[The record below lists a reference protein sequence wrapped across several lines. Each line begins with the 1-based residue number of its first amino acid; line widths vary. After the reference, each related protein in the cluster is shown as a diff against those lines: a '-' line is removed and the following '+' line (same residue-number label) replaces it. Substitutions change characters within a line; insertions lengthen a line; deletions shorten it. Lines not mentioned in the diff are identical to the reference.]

1 MTKRIEHHQTVLTTS
16 FRIVDEERSYPA
28 PQPIQQVAILLT
40 EAEFM
45 AAMQQI
51 RDYIARLQEGL
62 EKENVPISNSSD

>member
-40 EAEFM
+40 EAEFLV
-45 AAMQQI
+45 AMKQI
-51 RDYIARLQEGL
+51 QDYMARLQKELEG
-62 EKENVPISNSSD
+62 EKESEV

>member
-40 EAEFM
+40 EAEFLVAMKQIQDYM
-45 AAMQQI
+45 AK
-51 RDYIARLQEGL
+51 LQEELEG
-62 EKENVPISNSSD
+62 EKESEV

>member
-16 FRIVDEERSYPA
+16 FRIVDGERSYPA

-51 RDYIARLQEGL
+51 QAYMARLQEEL
-62 EKENVPISNSSD
+62 EKENANSDSSD